1 MEAEAVNPKNFL
13 FLRTQKG
20 GMALALSLQDP
31 RNSASAI
38 TS

>member
-1 MEAEAVNPKNFL
+1 METDAVNPENFL
-13 FLRTQKG
+13 FLRALKG
-20 GMALALSLQDP
+20 VMALALSLQDP